1 MPKKESNTV
10 KHSLNPSN
18 PPALTQNQQAE
29 LVALRS
35 KADADIDY
43 SDLPELGDDFWQAA
57 KRVSTHK
64 QQITLRLDADVL
76 EFFKATGSRYQSRIN
91 AVLKAYVQ
99 AQH

>member
-1 MPKKESNTV
+1 MQKSASNTV
-10 KHSLNPSN
+10 KFNLDPNSSPE
-18 PPALTQNQQAE
+18 LTQAQQAE
-29 LVALRS
+29 LAALRR
-35 KADADIDY
+35 KADEAIDY

-91 AVLKAYVQ
+91 AVLKAYVH
-99 AQH
+99 AQQ